1 MEEKYFTDFINIHFM
16 LVHDGADFAAKLTDP
31 RSRAANMI
39 TVTVNGEPIL
49 VTDWMYDLRNK
60 YDITTITL
68 KEAVNRDSENVV
80 SNSGI
85 NNSETLTASNL
96 KDIAFSV
103 EIPITKFNL
112 NANEL
117 NSLKLYSFSHL
128 DVARLERDFN
138 LSAMEDSIL
147 KLLEIG
153 GNFKQDLILEKE
165 EDELRVPDS
174 IDILTFMDGTPFNG
188 SYHYHG
194 TDNPGPDGYIGW
206 MEGPAAPHM
215 LTNARR
221 LQTKS
226 IQYSKVVANF
236 LFDDRFF
243 ISEYNGAAEEMDALE
258 NNYNSPWVQ
267 TKSTYDAVFEADNG
281 YSPDTLIKIYDPE
294 FQQDL
299 ISKTFENQNNH
310 TPFDVVYNAEHSLN
324 VYQNGTTHELEFEVN
339 YEKLIKIKSKF
350 PLFIKRMEE
359 QFGYT
364 KQQILNMA
372 KIKRISISRYRLSNS
387 PRSNNPVCTAD
398 YDTYDTDEIDKT
410 IAVSSQEG
418 NLQLVTPVTD
428 DRGRYIFQE
437 LESNEEGTR
446 RFKVRDWDLA
456 ENVNFGKYAYR
467 LDISIDDSI
476 KNIVI
481 KKVAQLRFALKEYQ
495 KFLFEAPSNLKFATT
510 TYTDEFIRRASNEYG
525 TGITALINQFVS
537 MHGLLGNLAYR
548 NRQALRNELK
558 TSIAPASGDIATANR
573 FADHCQDLIRTYEE
587 MLKKDNVLQVA
598 GEDTSVT
605 VQSFVKLGNVSP
617 TNTRS
622 NSIEFSRRI
631 PGHTEAYVPGD
642 LFVSYGLSEL
652 LEMRLERIQML
663 DASSLT
669 APEDNA
675 FSETGLWAAP
685 TSVQYA
691 RTNDNV
697 IEVFNANDWARQS
710 EYDHM
715 RWTSRLD
722 NIVRTPIEDTEQQ
735 IKDLTENVLTSI
747 PTHGMSGMSH
757 MDPARAPFKQF
768 PGDVNTSMSP
778 FKSPEDKTGLTEL
791 NEKAITAGSD
801 SFDVRKDFDKNN
813 ELNKKELN
821 KYSEKSIYEK
831 LEEKI
836 TKALQPNSKSETPD
850 FFKQKKSKLL
860 MKVGKSAQAEY
871 VEVTKENL
879 GKHKGKK
886 VKVKVA
892 STGAKSSGES
902 YKAVNTTAEVSTE
915 ELSKA
920 LKMPTQTSLP
930 TAGAGSMGTNTY
942 NL

>member
-128 DVARLERDFN
+128 DVAKLERDFN
-138 LSAMEDSIL
+138 LSTMEDSIL

-165 EDELRVPDS
+165 EDELRVPDT
-174 IDILTFMDGTPFNG
+174 IDILTFEDGTPFNG

-194 TDNPGPDGYIGW
+194 TDNLGPDGYIGW

-215 LTNARR
+215 MVNARR

-236 LFDDRFF
+236 LFDDRLF
-243 ISEYNGAAEEMDALE
+243 ISGYNGAAEEMDALE

-294 FQQDL
+294 FQQGL
-299 ISKTFENQNNH
+299 ISKAFENQNSH

-350 PLFIKRMEE
+350 PFFIKRMEE

-364 KQQILNMA
+364 KQQLLDMA
-372 KIKRISISRYRLSNS
+372 RIKRISISRYRLSNS

-398 YDTYDTDEIDKT
+398 YDVYDTDEINKV
-410 IAVSSQEG
+410 IAVSSQEDMS
-418 NLQLVTPVTD
+418 QPITPVTD
-428 DRGRYIFQE
+428 DRGRYVFQE
-437 LESNEEGTR
+437 LESNEQGTK
-446 RFKVRDWDLA
+446 RFKLRDWDLA

-510 TYTDEFIRRASNEYG
+510 TYTDEFIRRATNEYG
-525 TGITALINQFVS
+525 TEITALINQFVS
-537 MHGLLGNLAYR
+537 MHGLLGTLAYQ
-548 NRQALRNELK
+548 NRQALRNELQR
-558 TSIAPASGDIATANR
+558 SIGPETGDIATANR
-573 FADHCQDLIRTYEE
+573 FAEHCQDLIRTYDEI
-587 MLKKDNVLQVA
+587 LKKDNVLQLA
-598 GEDTSVT
+598 GEDTSVAA
-605 VQSFVKLGNVSP
+605 QSFVNLGNVSP
-617 TNTRS
+617 TNVRS

-652 LEMRLERIQML
+652 LDMRLDRIQML

-669 APEDNA
+669 APEDNPLT
-675 FSETGLWAAP
+675 EPGLWAGP
-685 TSVQYA
+685 TSIQYA
-691 RTNDNV
+691 HTDDEI
-697 IEVFNANDWARQS
+697 IEVFNVDDWARQP

-722 NIVRTPIEDTEQQ
+722 NIIRTPAENTEQQ
-735 IKDLTENVLTSI
+735 IKDLTENILTSI
-747 PTHGMSGMSH
+747 PTHGISGMSH
-757 MDPARAPFKQF
+757 MDPDRPSFRQP
-768 PGDVNTSMSP
+768 PGDINTSATA
-778 FKSPEDKTGLTEL
+778 FKSKEDKTGLTEL
-791 NEKAITAGSD
+791 NEKSIVAGSD
-801 SFDVRKDFDKNN
+801 SFDVKKDFDKNN
-813 ELNKKELN
+813 KLNEKELN
-821 KYSEKSIYEK
+821 KYSKKSVYEK

-836 TKALQPNSKSETPD
+836 TKALQPNSKSETSD

-879 GKHKGKK
+879 EKHKGKK

-892 STGAKSSGES
+892 AAGSKSTGES

-930 TAGAGSMGTNTY
+930 AAGTINMGTNTY